1 MASAPRR
8 RVFSLPGS
16 SSDALTAAGAPTSPD
31 VEQLREDVLRAVR
44 SVCPRWLADHA
55 DDLTQ
60 VATTRILDRLRS
72 AEGTLELSSGYLYRT
87 AYCVVVDEIRRRRRR
102 PESPIEPDAVIQSH
116 EANPERRA
124 FSGEVRG
131 ALMGCLA
138 RLATSRRRAVTL
150 HLLGHSVGEI
160 SALIECRDKQAENL
174 VYRGLSDLRAC
185 LRKHGVQG

>member
-1 MASAPRR
+1 MASALRR
-8 RVFSLPGS
+8 RVSSVPGLS
-16 SSDALTAAGAPTSPD
+16 SEASTAAGAPTAPD
-31 VEQLREDVLRAVR
+31 IEQLRGDISRAVR

-60 VATTRILDRLRS
+60 VAIARILDRLRS

-102 PESPIEPDAVIQSH
+102 PEIPIEPDAVIQSH

-124 FSGEVRG
+124 FSGEVRD
-131 ALMGCLA
+131 ALTGCLT

-160 SALIECRDKQAENL
+160 SALLECRYKQAENL
-174 VYRGLSDLRAC
+174 VHRGLSDLRAC